1 VIFCFP
7 KAANMTMEGVRA
19 CFEHGFGVGYAKS
32 GKNSRGQ
39 MQSGLDRV
47 WKQEKVAELEEY
59 MRICHV

>member
-1 VIFCFP
+1 
-7 KAANMTMEGVRA
+7 MTMEGVRA

-39 MQSGLDRV
+39 MQSGLDRL
-47 WKQEKVAELEEY
+47 WKQEKVTELEEY